1 MLGRT
6 LPGPPVVTE
15 LVLASSSPHRR
26 QLLTRLG
33 LDFEAIAPNLDETPL
48 PGECAE
54 DLVARLSVA
63 KARAVAPQYPGAVVV
78 GSDQVA
84 VVPRRK
90 SSVILG
96 KPDDHSAAIE
106 QLSLLSGRQIRFFT
120 GICVVDP
127 RGGDELEI
135 EETRVSFRTLTRPE
149 IEAYVHREQPYG
161 CAGSFRSER
170 LGITLVESIRS
181 DDPNALIGLPLI
193 RLCRM
198 LRQAGLDP
206 LRPELD

>member
-6 LPGPPVVTE
+6 LPGLPAVTE

-26 QLLTRLG
+26 QLLSRLG
-33 LDFEAIAPNLDETPL
+33 LDFEAVAPDLDETPL

-54 DLVARLSVA
+54 NLVARLSVA
-63 KARAVAPQYPGAVVV
+63 KARAVARQYPGAVIV

-84 VVPRRK
+84 VVPK
-90 SSVILG
+90 KKTSVILG
-96 KPDDHSAAIE
+96 KPDDYSSAIE
-106 QLSLLSGRQIRFFT
+106 QLSLLSGRQIRFLT
-120 GICVVDP
+120 GVCVLDS
-127 RGGDELEI
+127 RGGDALEI

-170 LGITLVESIRS
+170 LGITLVETIRS

-206 LRPELD
+206 LRPEPD

>member
-1 MLGRT
+1 M
-6 LPGPPVVTE
+6 TE
-15 LVLASSSPHRR
+15 LVLASTSPHRR
-26 QLLTRLG
+26 ELLTRLG
-33 LDFEAIAPNLDETPL
+33 LDFAAVAPDVDETPL
-48 PGECAE
+48 PGESARG
-54 DLVARLSVA
+54 LVARLSAA
-63 KARAVAPQYPGAVVV
+63 KARAVSPHYPGAVIV

-84 VVPRRK
+84 VVPER
-90 SSVILG
+90 STSIILG
-96 KPDDHSAAIE
+96 KPEDYSAAIE
-106 QLSLLSGRQIRFFT
+106 QLSLVSGRQIRFLT

-135 EETRVSFRTLTRPE
+135 EETRVSFRTLTGPE
-149 IEAYVHREQPYG
+149 IEAYVHREQPWG

-206 LRPELD
+206 LRPQPN